1 MFDREIKRSAS
12 ASAEQRLVFQVPL
25 VEYEAFDFGGC
36 QDGDPAVTEASEI
49 DVAPCDVAGGLC
61 DDVVASSLNS

>member
-1 MFDREIKRSAS
+1 MHVVIVIIVIVADTA
-12 ASAEQRLVFQVPL
+12 VPPCD
-25 VEYEAFDFGGC
+25 VAGGLC
-36 QDGDPAVTEASEI
+36 D